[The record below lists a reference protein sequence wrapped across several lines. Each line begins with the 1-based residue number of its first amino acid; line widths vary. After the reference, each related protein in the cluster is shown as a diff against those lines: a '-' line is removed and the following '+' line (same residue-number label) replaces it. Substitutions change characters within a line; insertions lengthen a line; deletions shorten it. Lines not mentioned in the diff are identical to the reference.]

1 MEHEV
6 EFGRGAGGS
15 DREYRSVG
23 ERYLESFNRALRGE
37 SWTRTVAQ
45 LAWTAGPV
53 TYLALTLGYRIGFG
67 TAPPGSLFIYFAI
80 YTLTAGLFAVLTRLA
95 YRIFRAQ
102 PAEEAAERLRHVMGI
117 IPDLVTSTRNVTLE
131 GYEGQDRVVVAT
143 KYILENPEATVTA
156 LEQATR
162 DLTGN
167 AHLAERLKAVEI
179 YRRMGLWRRGLDI
192 HREIASKLQEELKA
206 VRQSSPQLARVLK
219 RRFIGVGPSKREGR
233 PRTEG
238 FIERTLAAGEEDN
251 FELMTLADVEEV
263 LTLAFEFLAER
274 RFTILSLDYHGI
286 PHFGAAFG
294 RVERLRREYRHLV
307 HTRNNRLRALAEL
320 LNHSPDIRRVAAA
333 FPVIDDVE
341 NISENVHAAMDA
353 YFASLGKR
361 MRPLNPFKRE
371 KPSDVARRE
380 KPFAQSLLKL
390 HAALHRSNVELRRK
404 HSELKRAIADYQRV
418 RGAMQESQLRLLPPD
433 ESGQGIR
440 LRRRTVSVEG
450 EARKTLSRELHQ
462 HLQDI
467 SVTPRFFRAVVDA
480 EGTERRYMSPRG
492 YKSLGVS
499 VMLAL
504 DRAVHLSRPQV
515 QYAIEATNAPNLGI
529 VDRTLSREAKLGSA
543 LSLVQE
549 IEPNLKAAAERVI
562 QALVSYHGVWPSNEL
577 MVYLEREFDVPRHL
591 SEFMSPSDEDRLVGL
606 RHELGRQLLD
616 IPPLPKKYNSI
627 IDRL

>member
-6 EFGRGAGGS
+6 EFGRVAGGS

-23 ERYLESFNRALRGE
+23 ERYLESFSRALRRE
-37 SWTRTVAQ
+37 SWTRTAAQ

-67 TAPPGSLFIYFAI
+67 TPPPGNLFVYIAI

-95 YRIFRAQ
+95 DRIFRAQ

-117 IPDLVTSTRNVTLE
+117 IPDLITSTRNVTLE
-131 GYEGQDRVVVAT
+131 GYDGHDRVVVAA

-156 LEQATR
+156 LEQATG
-162 DLTGN
+162 DLTGS

-179 YRRMGLWRRGLDI
+179 YRRMGLWRRALDI
-192 HREIASKLQEELKA
+192 GRESAPELQEHLKA
-206 VRQSSPQLARVLK
+206 VKESSPQLARVLR
-219 RRFIGVGPSKREGR
+219 RRFMGIGPSKREGR

-251 FELMTLADVEEV
+251 AELMTLADVEEV
-263 LTLAFEFLAER
+263 LTLAFELLAER
-274 RFTILSLDYHGI
+274 RFTILSFDYHGI

-294 RVERLRREYRHLV
+294 RVERLRREYRDLV
-307 HTRNNRLRALAEL
+307 HMRNNRLRALAEY

-333 FPVIDDVE
+333 FPVIDNVE
-341 NISENVHAAMDA
+341 SISENVHAAMDA
-353 YFASLGKR
+353 YFTALGKQ
-361 MRPLNPFKRE
+361 MRSLNPFKRE
-371 KPSDVARRE
+371 KSTEVARRE

-390 HAALHRSNVELRRK
+390 HAALHRANVELRRK
-404 HSELKRAIADYQRV
+404 HSELKRAIADYQRI
-418 RGAMQESQLRLLPPD
+418 RSSMQESRLRLLPPD
-433 ESGQGIR
+433 EPGQGIR

-467 SVTPRFFRAVVDA
+467 SVSPRFFRAVVDA
-480 EGTERRYMSPRG
+480 EGTERRYMSPDG
-492 YKSLGVS
+492 YKSLAVS

-504 DRAVHLSRPQV
+504 DRAVQLSRPQV
-515 QYAIEATNAPNLGI
+515 QYAIEAANAPNLGI

-549 IEPNLKAAAERVI
+549 IEPNLKTAAERVI

-577 MVYLEREFDVPRHL
+577 MLYLEREFGVPRHL
-591 SEFMSPSDEDRLVGL
+591 SEFMSPSDEDRLVSL

-616 IPPLPKKYNSI
+616 IPPLSRKYNAI